1 LSKLNGFFLSKIFKH
16 FNFEAFK
23 TTKIIIMQNQNLSP
37 ELWTR
42 EEASKIKKVSKKTVD
57 RLLRHGRI
65 RGFKIGSKVLIY
77 PNSFT
82 EENINAIRPK
92 FNNKW

>member
-1 LSKLNGFFLSKIFKH
+1 M
-16 FNFEAFK
+16 E
-23 TTKIIIMQNQNLSP
+23 NQNLSP

-42 EEASKIKKVSKKTVD
+42 DEASKIKKLSKKTVD
-57 RLLRHGRI
+57 RLLRNGKI
-65 RGFKIGSKVLIY
+65 SGFKVGRKVLIY

-82 EENINAIRPK
+82 EENINAIKPK

>member
-1 LSKLNGFFLSKIFKH
+1 M
-16 FNFEAFK
+16 E
-23 TTKIIIMQNQNLSP
+23 NQNLSP

-42 EEASKIKKVSKKTVD
+42 DEASKIKKVSKKTVD
-57 RLLRHGRI
+57 RLLRRGGI
-65 RGFKIGSKVLIY
+65 KGFKIGSKVLIY

-82 EENINAIRPK
+82 EENINAIKPK

>member
-1 LSKLNGFFLSKIFKH
+1 M
-16 FNFEAFK
+16 E
-23 TTKIIIMQNQNLSP
+23 NQDLSP

-57 RLLRHGRI
+57 RLLRDGRI
-65 RGFKIGSKVLIY
+65 RGFKIGRKVLIY

-82 EENINAIRPK
+82 EENINNIRPK
-92 FNNKW
+92 FL

>member
-1 LSKLNGFFLSKIFKH
+1 M
-16 FNFEAFK
+16 E
-23 TTKIIIMQNQNLSP
+23 NQNSSP

-42 EEASKIKKVSKKTVD
+42 GEASKIKKLSIKTVD
-57 RLLRHGRI
+57 RLLRKGRI
-65 RGFKIGSKVLIY
+65 RGFKVGRKVLIY

-82 EENINAIRPK
+82 EENINSIYPK